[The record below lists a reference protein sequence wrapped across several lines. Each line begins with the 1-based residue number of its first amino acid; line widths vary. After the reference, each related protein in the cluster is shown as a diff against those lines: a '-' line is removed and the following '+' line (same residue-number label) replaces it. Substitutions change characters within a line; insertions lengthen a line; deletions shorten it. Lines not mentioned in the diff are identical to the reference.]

1 MFFAN
6 NRRANTLLS
15 CFVFI
20 VANLLPGLEPVVAL
34 AHEPSLAQQAQETTR
49 KLANERSAAWWPI
62 AGQSEA
68 QYSDS
73 ASFVRK
79 PHRAHDRQRRSE
91 AQCTSANE
99 GCLER
104 KTGMVTAKS
113 NADEI
118 PTDIIFDVP
127 LSSEERVAIWRA
139 LGERAIST
147 SIPVGL
153 HVGETVPSTTCLLS
167 FSDDLRKNVPAI
179 LRFSYA
185 LLHGQV
191 LIVGRRR

>member
-1 MFFAN
+1 VFCVHCRESAAGVRAG
-6 NRRANTLLS
+6 RRAGS
-15 CFVFI
+15 RAI
-20 VANLLPGLEPVVAL
+20 P
-34 AHEPSLAQQAQETTR
+34 AQQAQETTQ

-73 ASFVRK
+73 ASLVGK
-79 PHRAHDRQRRSE
+79 PHRQRRSE

-118 PTDIIFDVP
+118 PTDIVFDVP
-127 LSSEERVAIWRA
+127 LNSEERAAIWRA

-153 HVGETVPSTTCLLS
+153 HVGETVPSTTRLLS
-167 FSDDLRKNVPAI
+167 FSEDLRKNVPAI

-191 LIVGRRR
+191 LIVDPRSKAIVSIVAK